1 MSNVSAAGKSLV
13 LVAGSGR
20 SGTSLFA
27 GLLQRL
33 GLHVPQPEV
42 EPDISNPRGFAESQW
57 VVDFHTRLLAAAR
70 VQTTDARPAA
80 WAETARVSGAGV
92 ERELRAFLKRQ
103 FAESD
108 HVLVKDPRLLW
119 FLPLWRR
126 TAGELGVDPRCVITL
141 RHPAAV
147 VASKSQHYGQMHGDV
162 ARAAGWLNTMLYTE
176 RATRAEARV
185 FVRYDDLLDDW
196 TKMVASVGE
205 RLSLEPVTRADAH
218 MIRAA
223 DAFVDRSLSRS
234 HAAWDGVDV
243 PADLLDQIEKAW
255 ILLDRLADKDVQD
268 ANLVEELDA
277 ARASY
282 LHYYTQAE
290 AVTESTVKAAV
301 RAAEARRPVGLR
313 GLARRIPNRYRR
325 RIPAG
330 LKRFIR
336 SRTPKGND

>member
-1 MSNVSAAGKSLV
+1 MATSLV
-13 LVAGSGR
+13 LVVGSGR
-20 SGTSLFA
+20 SGTSMLS
-27 GLLQRL
+27 GILQRL
-33 GLHVPQPEV
+33 GYRVPEPEV
-42 EPDISNPRGFAESQW
+42 PADDSNPRGFAESQW
-57 VVDFHTRLLAAAR
+57 VVDFHTRLLGAAR

-108 HVLVKDPRLLW
+108 HVLIKDPRLLW
-119 FLPLWRR
+119 FMPLWRR
-126 TAGELGVDPRCVITL
+126 TAGDLGVDPRCVIML

-147 VASKSQHYGQMHGDV
+147 VASKSQYYGQMHGDV

-185 FVRYDDLLDDW
+185 FLRYDDLLDDW
-196 TKMVASVGE
+196 TKLVASLGE
-205 RLSLEPVTRADAH
+205 RLSLDPITRADAH

-234 HAAWDGVDV
+234 EASWEGVDL
-243 PADLLDQIEKAW
+243 PADLLGQIDQAW
-255 ILLDRLADKDVQD
+255 TLLERLADKDQQD
-268 ANLVEELDA
+268 TQLADDLDA

-282 LHYYTQAE
+282 IHYYAQAE
-290 AVTESTVKAAV
+290 AVTESTVMAAV
-301 RAAEARRPVGLR
+301 RAAELRRSGVLR

-330 LKRFIR
+330 LKRR
-336 SRTPKGND
+336 LRGS

>member
-1 MSNVSAAGKSLV
+1 MF
-13 LVAGSGR
+13 SGV
-20 SGTSLFA
+20 
-27 GLLQRL
+27 LQRL
-33 GLHVPQPEV
+33 GYRVPEPEV
-42 EPDISNPRGFAESQW
+42 PADDSNPRGFAESQW
-57 VVDFHTRLLAAAR
+57 VVDFHTRLLATAR

-80 WAETARVSGAGV
+80 WADTARVSGAGV

-108 HVLVKDPRLLW
+108 HVIVKDPRLLW

-126 TAGELGVDPRCVITL
+126 TAGDLGVDPRCVIAL

-176 RATRAEARV
+176 RATRAEPRV

-196 TKMVASVGE
+196 TKLVAAVGE
-205 RLSLEPVTRADAH
+205 RLSLEPITRADAH

-234 HAAWDGVDV
+234 QATWDGVDI
-243 PADLLDQIEKAW
+243 PADLLGQIERAW
-255 ILLDRLADKDVQD
+255 TLLDRLADKDAQD
-268 ANLVEELDA
+268 AGLAVELDA

-282 LHYYTQAE
+282 LHYYAQAE

-301 RAAEARRPVGLR
+301 RAAEARRSGGLR
-313 GLARRIPNRYRR
+313 GLVRRVPNRYRR
-325 RIPAG
+325 RVPAG

-336 SRTPKGND
+336 SKLQ